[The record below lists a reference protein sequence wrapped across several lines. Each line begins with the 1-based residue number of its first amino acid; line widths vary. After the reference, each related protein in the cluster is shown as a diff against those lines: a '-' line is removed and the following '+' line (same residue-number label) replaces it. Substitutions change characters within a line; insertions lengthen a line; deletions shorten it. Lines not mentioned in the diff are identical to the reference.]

1 MVGTGRW
8 GNPPGSPDPLHRSA
22 LPAAARRGAERA
34 GNKRAAGSLKVGE
47 MTHEL
52 HEVDRLLQEIRIRVR
67 QVEGLR
73 RRGASKRELEAA
85 RGEVDRLQ
93 WRLADL
99 VSTGRD

>member
-1 MVGTGRW
+1 
-8 GNPPGSPDPLHRSA
+8 
-22 LPAAARRGAERA
+22 
-34 GNKRAAGSLKVGE
+34 

-73 RRGASKRELEAA
+73 QRGATKRELEAA
-85 RGEVDRLQ
+85 RNEVDRLQ

-99 VSTGRD
+99 VSEGRD